1 MLDLNAAAL
10 GALCYRI
17 PELACCRESIE
28 AAFERI
34 SACYRAGGKLLCC
47 GNGGSASDCEHIAG
61 ELMKG
66 FLKRRPLDTTRRS
79 ALACQG
85 LEGERLAERLQ
96 GALPCVSLTGA
107 PALTTA
113 FANDVDPELVFAQQI
128 MGLGKQEDVLLAIS
142 TSGSAKN
149 CACAVLAAKAVG
161 MGAIALT
168 GRGGGRLAEL
178 SDVAIRV
185 PADETYRVQEYH
197 LPVYH
202 TLCAMLETAFF
213 DE

>member
-1 MLDLNAAAL
+1 MSVPNAATL
-10 GALCYRI
+10 GALLYRV
-17 PELACCRESIE
+17 PELSCCRESIE

-34 SACYRAGGKLLCC
+34 FSCYRAGGKLLCC

-66 FLKRRPLDTTRRS
+66 FLKGRPLDTAWRG
-79 ALACQG
+79 ALERQG
-85 LEGERLAERLQ
+85 AEGQRLAGRLQ
-96 GALPCVSLTGA
+96 GALPCISLTGA

-128 MGLGKQEDVLLAIS
+128 MGLGKQGDVLLAIS
-142 TSGSAKN
+142 TSGNAKN
-149 CACAVLAAKAVG
+149 CVCAALAAKTAG
-161 MGAIALT
+161 MGTIALT

-178 SDVAIRV
+178 CDMAIRV

-197 LPVYH
+197 MPVYH
-202 TLCAMLETAFF
+202 TLCAMLEAAFF